1 MTVFIAKFNC
11 TVLPFFFSETEKKSA
26 MDQALR
32 DIVRD
37 LVVSLFVMF
46 TVHVNPQKDSL
57 NVSYMSNQN
66 V

>member
-1 MTVFIAKFNC
+1 
-11 TVLPFFFSETEKKSA
+11 

-46 TVHVNPQKDSL
+46 TVHVKPQKDTL
-57 NVSYMSNQN
+57 NVSYMSDQN

>member
-1 MTVFIAKFNC
+1 LTVFIAKFNC
-11 TVLPFFFSETEKKSA
+11 TVLPVFFSETEKKSA

-46 TVHVNPQKDSL
+46 TVHVKPQKDSL

>member
-1 MTVFIAKFNC
+1 MHYH
-11 TVLPFFFSETEKKSA
+11 FFPSDTEKKSA

-46 TVHVNPQKDSL
+46 TVKPQKKYLKCVKS
-57 NVSYMSNQN
+57 
-66 V
+66 